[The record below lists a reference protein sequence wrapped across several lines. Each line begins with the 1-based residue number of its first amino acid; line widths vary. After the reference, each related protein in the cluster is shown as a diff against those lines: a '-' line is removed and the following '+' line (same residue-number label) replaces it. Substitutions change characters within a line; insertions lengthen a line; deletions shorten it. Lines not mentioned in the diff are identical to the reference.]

1 MIEPKA
7 ENDTLVFNQ
16 LYYSPRVERLLLM
29 PTATFPAPRLAIVIP
44 CYNEEEVFAFCQQEL
59 SALLYAMVQDQ
70 MVQPDSFLLFV
81 DDGSRD
87 STWAQIRTACTEEN
101 CVQGLKLSRNEGHQT
116 ALLAGLAAAAPQ
128 ADAVIS
134 IDADLQDDIQAIP
147 RMVACYHAGC
157 DIVYGVRESRQT
169 DTWFKRTSAEGFYR
183 LMAIM
188 GVQQVFN
195 HADFRLLSQ
204 RAVKGLLRYAERNVY
219 IRGLVPLV
227 GFPSTEVTYTR
238 GSRTAGESK
247 YPLSKMLGL
256 AMEGITSLTIT
267 PLRLIAAL
275 GCFICLLSVI
285 AALYVLVQKFSN
297 ATVAGWSSLILS
309 IFFMG
314 GVQMLSLGILG
325 EYIGKI
331 YLETKHRPRFHIESV
346 LSRGALAPHSDHTEE
361 ND

>member
-1 MIEPKA
+1 MPA
-7 ENDTLVFNQ
+7 S
-16 LYYSPRVERLLLM
+16 LYPV
-29 PTATFPAPRLAIVIP
+29 PRLAIVVP
-44 CYNEEEVFAFCQQEL
+44 CYNEEEVFTFCQQEL
-59 SALLYAMVQDQ
+59 SALLASMVQEQ
-70 MVQPDSFLLFV
+70 KIKPDSFLLFV

-87 STWAQIRTACTEEN
+87 STWAQIQTACGTQPH
-101 CVQGLKLSRNEGHQT
+101 VQGLKLSRNEGHQS

-128 ADAVIS
+128 ADAVVS

-147 RMVACYHAGC
+147 RMVACYHAGY
-157 DIVYGVRESRQT
+157 DVVYGVRESRQT

-183 LMAIM
+183 LMAAM

-204 RAVKGLLRYAERNVY
+204 RAVKGLLAYAERNAY

-227 GFPSTEVTYTR
+227 GFPSTQVGYAR
-238 GSRTAGESK
+238 GIRTAGESK
-247 YPLSKMLGL
+247 YPLRKMLAL

-267 PLRLIAAL
+267 PLRLITAL
-275 GCFICLLSVI
+275 GLFICAFSLV
-285 AALYVLVQKFSN
+285 AAIYVLIRKFTGHT
-297 ATVAGWSSLILS
+297 AAGWPSIILS

-331 YLETKHRPRFHIESV
+331 YLETKKRPRFHVESF
-346 LSRGALAPHSDHTEE
+346 LCQEAPDDAIATLARTE
-361 ND
+361 